1 MLTDNLE
8 ITDFTSW
15 VGGSS
20 TIPSGIGDPFTSSM
34 RSFVRALSALAG
46 TAQSRATQQ
55 RTDLRSMKLKRSDG
69 NNTPLGNS
77 FLLRANQF
85 GATNSETCAA
95 LILLYEAQL
104 HVVRY
109 YLDIIAFWANIASK
123 VGGFS
128 VLRGNLTQS
137 FLITR
142 LSVEKNGFCPL
153 RELYSD
159 LTQIS
164 FTQEL
169 TYTDLENRLTNPTLL
184 QPLERNINGWLIRN
198 RFDSFFKAL
207 EILLSNQKNNTLQQL
222 LAGNDLS
229 IAKQIISFYM
239 SQLPLNTILYGPPG
253 TGKTHSVKTWALALI
268 KGISVQQAE
277 LLPDIN
283 GEFETLRDA
292 GQIAFVTF
300 HQSYSYEDFVEGLR
314 PKLNSERIEYELRPG
329 IFKIMCDRAAGVTTE
344 ARFVLII
351 DEINRGNISN
361 IFGELITLIEPSRR
375 IGASDELRVRLAYSD
390 QEDFGVPSNLYLLG
404 TMNSTDRSIAILDT
418 ALRRRFSF
426 EEYLPDADILPDVV
440 IDGTTV
446 SLKNLLSV
454 VNERIEI
461 LLDKDHTIGHS
472 YFLGVTDKS
481 SLARVVIKK
490 IIPLVKE
497 FFYNDYEKIRFVFGD
512 SNTSKTV
519 EQQIFKEKILPQTAN
534 LGGSGIDGYADKKYY
549 ELNPALVVD
558 DYDTIP
564 VELFTKI
571 YEP

>member
-390 QEDFGVPSNLYLLG
+390 QEDFGVLSNLYLLG